1 MSQRSER
8 PGGRTPRRTPARGR
22 APAAARRPPGAA
34 ADSPFGRGDLPT
46 SLLLIFPLFLLY
58 EVGVMFSPTINGV
71 DFVTRWVYAAVGQS
85 RQRYLAV
92 HLVLALA
99 FLVLLLVL
107 RRRRSFSLGQ
117 FPPVLIEA
125 VIYAVTLG
133 SVIVFVMNRV
143 MGLSISDPGAPAA
156 LQLELGPRTQAL
168 VMSLGAGVHEE
179 LVFRLGIMGGG
190 TAALMLAGVRRGW
203 AMIIALLASAALFSA
218 AHHVGP
224 LGDPFQLNVFI
235 YRALAG
241 VAFGLI
247 FYYRSL
253 AHAVYAHFLY
263 DVYVMV
269 LHGHH

>member
-1 MSQRSER
+1 MSDSR
-8 PGGRTPRRTPARGR
+8 PGGKASTPPARRR
-22 APAAARRPPGAA
+22 ASGTARRPARAA
-34 ADSPFGRGDLPT
+34 AIESPFGRGDLAT

-71 DFVTRWVYAAVGQS
+71 DFVTRWVYAAVGYD
-85 RQRYLAV
+85 RQRYLIV
-92 HLVLALA
+92 HLILALA
-99 FLVLLLVL
+99 FLGLLLYL

-125 VIYAVTLG
+125 VIYALTLG

-218 AHHVGP
+218 AHHIGP
-224 LGDPFQLNVFI
+224 LGDPFQMNVFI

-263 DVYVMV
+263 DVYVM
-269 LHGHH
+269 LIHGQH